1 MIQINLHARQ
11 VLPDVKAARYE
22 RGFTVLQ
29 FETPDGMVTI
39 FFDTAA
45 EGDLLAAITTALI
58 SAEV

>member
-1 MIQINLHARQ
+1 MIQVNLHARQ
-11 VLPDVKAARYE
+11 VLPGVTAARYE

-39 FFDTAA
+39 FLDTAA
-45 EGDLLAAITTALI
+45 EGDLLAAITTALT